1 MEYLVN
7 KALAC
12 QIWDKTYIKLNW
24 SYTCSCWLFR
34 WNFFRIYHI
43 CCGWPAQ
50 QAWWPCQGLV
60 QLWRDGAC
68 CLWCCFWGW
77 KRRMQFR
84 LQGQRQL
91 TSWKLGFNSVNDSRR
106 VSRAVVSPSFSCNH
120 DRKQV
125 LFMPAWLYTI
135 QDFML
140 CRRQQYA
147 VGFLC
152 VDVRFLCI
160 DVGSPC
166 LSVSCTTCPCNP
178 SHPMT

>member
-1 MEYLVN
+1 MQLLVVPV
-7 KALAC
+7 KFFPHLPH
-12 QIWDKTYIKLNW
+12 LLRL
-24 SYTCSCWLFR
+24 TCSTGVMALPRASSALTRWCMLLMVLFLR
-34 WNFFRIYHI
+34 
-43 CCGWPAQ
+43 
-50 QAWWPCQGLV
+50 
-60 QLWRDGAC
+60 
-68 CLWCCFWGW
+68 GW